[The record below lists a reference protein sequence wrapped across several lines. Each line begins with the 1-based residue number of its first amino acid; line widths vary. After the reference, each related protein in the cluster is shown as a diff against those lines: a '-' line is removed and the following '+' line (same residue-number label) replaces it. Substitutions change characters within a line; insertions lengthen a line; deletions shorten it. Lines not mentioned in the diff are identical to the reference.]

1 MNQASKQ
8 SKSTLADETLTL
20 SHLLLP
26 RTYPT
31 SVLPFPTYIY
41 CTFTYLHQSYLYLL
55 TSVLPLPSYFCF
67 TFSYLHLSYLY
78 LRTSIVPLPTY
89 INLTFT
95 YLKLLYLFLPTL
107 KHSKTLLHT
116 VSLLTYF
123 SHLPTIH
130 IIMIIILLFFLA
142 CIHNLFPLSPYQT
155 FCSKPIWDIWKRA
168 RYKFVQ
174 SSRRRHYCFS
184 HTKSDELTLSFSLSF
199 KHIYSFFLSLSL
211 SLSFKHIYSFAFFI
225 TRLLSLS
232 LNAFSVTH

>member
-1 MNQASKQ
+1 MKHSHCLI
-8 SKSTLADETLTL
+8 SLFLA
-20 SHLLLP
+20 
-26 RTYPT
+26 PT
-31 SVLPFPTYIY
+31 
-41 CTFTYLHQSYLYLL
+41 
-55 TSVLPLPSYFCF
+55 
-67 TFSYLHLSYLY
+67 LHLSYLFP
-78 LRTSIVPLPTY
+78 LTFIVPLPTY

-155 FCSKPIWDIWKRA
+155 FCSKPILDIWKRA

-174 SSRRRHYCFS
+174 ISRRRHYCFS
-184 HTKSDELTLSFSLSF
+184 HTKSDELTLSLSLSLF
-199 KHIYSFFLSLSL
+199 QTHLLFLSFSLSL
-211 SLSFKHIYSFAFFI
+211 SLFQTHLLFCIFYYTSS
-225 TRLLSLS
+225 LSLS
-232 LNAFSVTH
+232 